1 VVDLIFKDEVYAII
15 GAAMAVYNELGPG
28 FLEAVYQEAFELEL
42 ASRWIPFS
50 PQPDLRISYKGRQ
63 LQKYYTADFSLY
75 GKIVVEIKAM
85 NHLTSNEEAQL
96 LNEIKAIN
104 VDLGLLINFGAS
116 DDLEWSRRVCTEKKA
131 VKSPLANLG
140 SIKLAQISG

>member
-1 VVDLIFKDEVYAII
+1 VVELLFKEEVYAIV

-28 FLEAVYQEAFELEL
+28 FLEAVYQEALGLEL
-42 ASRWIPFS
+42 TDRRIPFVS
-50 PQPDLRISYKGRQ
+50 QPDLRIIYKGSQ
-63 LQKYYTADFSLY
+63 LKKYYTADFLIY

-96 LNEIKAIN
+96 LNEIKATN
-104 VDLGLLINFGAS
+104 LDLGLLINFGGS

-131 VKSPLANLG
+131 TKKRFG
-140 SIKLAQISG
+140 